1 MVDDMGLRALILPCI
16 DRLPQAEWDACFPG
30 EAESWAYLKACGGPV
45 AAVMDAD
52 GLLMAAPLF
61 EMEYRLDT
69 PFQDGRAAA
78 LARGLSRLLP
88 GLTVWRLLG
97 VGSAL
102 TERCLVA
109 LRPGLSAERRLWAT
123 MAFLSLLEREAD
135 RRRARLLAFKDV
147 AGPEAAWL
155 SPLLAEGGFTAIN
168 SLPLA
173 ALDLHGMTG
182 EAGYLERLSAGTRKD
197 IRRKLK
203 MAAPLVRIEH
213 RTAPGDLLPRIEALY
228 DSTRTQSSLRY
239 GEFEELPHGYFHD
252 VPAALGD
259 RARFVLYW
267 IGDRL
272 AAFNLL
278 LLGDDRVI
286 DKFLG
291 MEYPLARDH
300 NLYAVSWM
308 ENVRFALQS
317 GRRLLQS
324 GQTAYASKLRFG
336 SMLVPSAIHVRC
348 RIRPLNGLLPR
359 LSPWLA
365 FDRWDPDLRA
375 LMQAGGGGTA

>member
-1 MVDDMGLRALILPCI
+1 MVIDTGLRALVLSGI

-30 EAESWAYLKACGGPV
+30 EAEGWVYLKACGGPV

-52 GLLMAAPLF
+52 GLLLAAPLF

-69 PFQDGRAAA
+69 PFQEGRAAA
-78 LARGLSRLLP
+78 VARILSRLLP
-88 GLTVWRLLG
+88 GLMVWRLLG

-102 TERCLVA
+102 TERCPVA
-109 LRPGLSAERRLWAT
+109 LRPGLSAERRLWAM
-123 MAFLSLLEREAD
+123 MAFLDLLEREAA

-147 AGPEAAWL
+147 AAPEADWL
-155 SPLLAEGGFTAIN
+155 SPLLAEAGYATIN
-168 SLPLA
+168 SLPVA
-173 ALDLHGMTG
+173 ALDLRGLG
-182 EAGYLERLSAGTRKD
+182 EEAAYLQRLSAGTRKD

-203 MAAPLVRIEH
+203 AASAQLRIEH
-213 RTAPGDLLPRIEALY
+213 RAEAGDLLPRIEALY
-228 DSTRTQSSLRY
+228 ESTRTQSSLHY
-239 GEFEELPHGYFHD
+239 GDFEELPAGYFRT

-267 IGDRL
+267 VGDRL

-300 NLYAVSWM
+300 NIYAVSWM
-308 ENVRFALQS
+308 ENVRFALRT
-317 GRRLLQS
+317 GRHLLQS

-336 SMLVPSAIHVRC
+336 SVLVPSAIHVHC
-348 RIRPLNGLLPR
+348 RIGPLNGLLRR
-359 LSPWLA
+359 LAPWLA
-365 FDRWDPDLRA
+365 FDRWDPELRA
-375 LMQAGGGGTA
+375 RAAEAGEAA

>member
-1 MVDDMGLRALILPCI
+1 MADDIGLRALVLPCI

-30 EAESWAYLKACGGPV
+30 EAENWAYLKACGTPV

-52 GLLMAAPLF
+52 GLMMAAPLF

-69 PFQDGRAAA
+69 PFQTGRAAG
-78 LARGLSRLLP
+78 LARALSRWLP
-88 GLTVWRLLG
+88 GLMVWRLLG

-102 TERCLVA
+102 TERCPVA
-109 LRPGLSAERRLWAT
+109 LRHGLSAEQRLWAT
-123 MAFLSLLEREAD
+123 MAFLSLLEREAT
-135 RRRARLLAFKDV
+135 RRKARLLAFKDV

-155 SPLLAEGGFTAIN
+155 PSLLAEGGFTAIN
-168 SLPLA
+168 SLPVA
-173 ALDLHGMTG
+173 ALDLDGVTG
-182 EAGYLERLSAGTRKD
+182 EAAYLARLSAGTRKD

-203 MAAPLVRIEH
+203 AAAPLVRIEH
-213 RTAPGDLLPRIEALY
+213 RASAGDLLPRIEALY
-228 DSTRTQSSLRY
+228 DSTRTHSTLHY
-239 GEFEELPHGYFHD
+239 GEFEELPPGYFRD

-300 NLYAVSWM
+300 NLYAISWM
-308 ENVRFALQS
+308 ENVRFALQT

-336 SMLVPSAIHVRC
+336 SMLVPSSIHVRC
-348 RIRPLNGLLPR
+348 RIRPLNGLLRR
-359 LSPWLA
+359 LAPWLA
-365 FDRWDPDLRA
+365 FDRWDPELRA
-375 LMQAGGGGTA
+375 HRGVGAEETT

>member
-1 MVDDMGLRALILPCI
+1 MAVDTGLRALVLPNI

-30 EAESWAYLKACGGPV
+30 EAEGWAYLKACGGPI

-52 GLLMAAPLF
+52 GLLLAAPLF

-69 PFQDGRAAA
+69 PFQEGRAAA
-78 LARGLSRLLP
+78 VARAAARLLP
-88 GLTVWRLLG
+88 GLMVWRLLG

-102 TERCLVA
+102 TERCPIA
-109 LRPGLSAERRLWAT
+109 LRPGLPTERRIWAT
-123 MAFLSLLEREAD
+123 LAFLDLLDREAI
-135 RRRARLLAFKDV
+135 RRRARLVAFKDI
-147 AGPEAAWL
+147 ASPEADWFA
-155 SPLLAEGGFTAIN
+155 PLLAEAGYTTIN
-168 SLPLA
+168 SLPVA
-173 ALDLHGMTG
+173 ALDLAGLGG
-182 EAGYLERLSAGTRKD
+182 EAAYLERLSASTRKD

-203 MAAPLVRIEH
+203 TAGQVRIEH
-213 RTAPGDLLPRIEALY
+213 RAEPGDLLPRIEALY
-228 DSTRTQSSLRY
+228 ESTRTHSSLRY
-239 GEFEELPHGYFHD
+239 GDFEELPTGYFQN
-252 VPAALGD
+252 VPAALGE

-267 IGDRL
+267 VGDHL

-308 ENVRFALQS
+308 ENVRFALRT

-324 GQTAYASKLRFG
+324 GQTAYASKLRLG

-348 RIRPLNGLLPR
+348 RIGPLNRLLRR
-359 LSPWLA
+359 LAPWLA
-365 FDRWDPDLRA
+365 FDRWDPELRA
-375 LMQAGGGGTA
+375 RAVADAGDGA